1 VAKETAR
8 ILEYNRARRANQ
20 DGLALIADIGDD
32 GTA

>member
-8 ILEYNRARRANQ
+8 VLEYNRAWRAKQ
-20 DGLALIADIGDD
+20 DGFAPISDIGDD